1 VISLVQGRAMGVEC
15 FASEVYL
22 GAKGA
27 EGGREV
33 SQIGIEP
40 GAHELCDLVCRNLHV
55 ALGYALVQGGRPR
68 GQYRG
73 RGA

>member
-1 VISLVQGRAMGVEC
+1 MSSII
-15 FASEVYL
+15 FASLYYL

-27 EGGREV
+27 ESGREV
-33 SQIGIEP
+33 SQIGVEP

-55 ALGYALVQGGRPR
+55 ALGHALVHGGRPR
-68 GQYRG
+68 GQSRG